1 MTLLEL
7 KERMGKR
14 EFERFLS
21 MVLHAEGKVLPLETP
36 ETRFDYGIWQ
46 VYCGNTTYDFS
57 NCWKDG
63 IQFKGYIVEYS
74 QQGKEIVSK
83 TISIDEVRRITSP
96 Y

>member
-14 EFERFLS
+14 EFKRFLA

-57 NCWKDG
+57 ICWKDG
-63 IQFKGYIVEYS
+63 HEFKGYIVEYS
-74 QQGKEIVSK
+74 QQGEEIISK
-83 TISIDEVRRITSP
+83 TVSINGGAVK
-96 Y
+96 